1 MLPLI
6 VKFIIGLIMA
16 ITSFLIVKKL
26 TKNNEKISLY
36 TVIIILILTL
46 PTVILYQTKYN
57 AFILLITYVLS
68 IILYRRYF
76 KINIVTSI
84 ILCSF
89 EILILT
95 LSDLLFAFIN
105 LILMIFSYEEVRN
118 IWYVLIINN
127 LLVVI
132 GAYLISSLSFISD
145 KVGYLCKKINN
156 KSYQ

>member
-76 KINIVTSI
+76 KINI
-84 ILCSF
+84 
-89 EILILT
+89 
-95 LSDLLFAFIN
+95 
-105 LILMIFSYEEVRN
+105 
-118 IWYVLIINN
+118 
-127 LLVVI
+127 
-132 GAYLISSLSFISD
+132 
-145 KVGYLCKKINN
+145 
-156 KSYQ
+156 